1 MNVNVAYTIGY
12 GLSFVMN
19 YYLSNYF
26 TFKTKPD
33 VKKGI
38 GVIGSHLVNYGL
50 HIVLLN
56 VFLWIGVG
64 QSLAPLFMY
73 AIAIPVNFILVRIAL
88 KGKCTE

>member
-1 MNVNVAYTIGY
+1 MNVNVAYE
-12 GLSFVMN
+12 LSFVMN

-56 VFLWIGVG
+56 VFLWIGVS

-73 AIAIPVNFILVRIAL
+73 VRSTL
-88 KGKCTE
+88 F